1 MINKAM
7 FPPVVNSK
15 MNEFT
20 LQLSLMC
27 QAYGSVQVVLRD
39 HTVVPVVYKTRPGI
53 LDEEPLFQAANWG
66 LSWNLDGTSSIKPSL
81 DIVATKVMDRT
92 GVKNA

>member
-1 MINKAM
+1 
-7 FPPVVNSK
+7 

-27 QAYGSVQVVLRD
+27 QAYGSVYVVLRD

-53 LDEEPLFQAANWG
+53 LDKEPSFHAANWN
-66 LSWNLDGTSSIKPSL
+66 LNWNLDGTSINKPSL
-81 DIVATKVMDRT
+81 DIVATKLMDRT

>member
-7 FPPVVNSK
+7 FPPVINNK

-39 HTVVPVVYKTRPGI
+39 HHMVRVTYKTRPGI